1 MKSTTE
7 LIRESPFFETF
18 APKDIDALAAHA
30 GMRSVAAGEVI
41 LRENDPAEALYMIVA
56 GKVRLSF
63 EMPEALTAPRTPGKD
78 RLLIRTLTE
87 PGRIIGWS
95 AVVEPYHYRA
105 TATAIEDTHLLAF
118 ERSWLERRAEEMPEF
133 GVELMTRILWVLGNR
148 LREARIRLVASRY
161 EEEAL
166 AIRAL
171 LEESVSELSVT
182 SPLHKLPI
190 YLERRLTLSDAFQ
203 TLELLRIHGDPLE
216 ASLAR
221 MCLEILKNVRKELE
235 VYRRLQQVYEAV
247 SSAPEDA
254 TPEEVRRRCCLE
266 FCRLFERVDHIIE
279 GEENL
284 PAQAGHIFVMNHLAN
299 HPENTLP
306 NDFQLTL
313 DTHFVSCMVLSP
325 KYGEPPIRV
334 IRKSNPHEYGHQKY
348 FDRLGYIYV
357 YAKHV
362 DEDERNPRLL
372 AEQRRRAFLETAAR
386 CLRDGRN
393 LVICP
398 EGASTS
404 TERSPLP
411 FKAGAF
417 RLAAFVDP
425 EPLIVPVVVAHF
437 DRKITR
443 TTVIAQV
450 HKPFLLSDHVAKP
463 LQDEALFTFIAEF
476 GEKMRAWVRDA
487 AARAAAGAAVRSS
500 HRNIEI

>member
-18 APKDIDALAAHA
+18 ASEDIEALAAHA
-30 GMRSVAAGEVI
+30 GMQNVAAGDVI
-41 LRENDPAEALYMIVA
+41 LQENDPAEAIYMMVA
-56 GKVRLSF
+56 GQVRLSF
-63 EMPEALTAPRTPGKD
+63 EVAKAYSGSRTSEED
-78 RLLIRTLTE
+78 RVLIRTLTE

-95 AVVEPYHYRA
+95 AMVEPYHYRA
-105 TATAIEDTHLLAF
+105 TATAIEDTHLLVF
-118 ERSWLERRAEEMPEF
+118 KRSWLERRAEELPEF
-133 GVELMTRILWVLGNR
+133 GVQLMTRILWVLGNR

-171 LEESVSELSVT
+171 LEESASELSVT

-203 TLELLRIHGDPLE
+203 TLELLRNHGDPLE

-221 MCLEILKNVRKELE
+221 MCLEILKNVRKELD
-235 VYRRLQQVYEAV
+235 VYRRLQQIYEAV
-247 SSAPEDA
+247 SAAPEEA
-254 TPEEVRRRCCLE
+254 TPEEVRRRCCME
-266 FCRLFERVDHIIE
+266 FCRLFEHVDYIIE

-284 PAQAGHIFVMNHLAN
+284 PDKAGHIFVMNHLVN

-362 DEDERNPRLL
+362 DEDERNPQLL
-372 AEQRRRAFLETAAR
+372 ADQRRRAFLETAAR

-398 EGASTS
+398 EGASSS

-417 RLAAFVDP
+417 RLAAFVEP
-425 EPLIVPVVVAHF
+425 EPLIVPVAVAHF

-443 TTVIAQV
+443 TTLIARV
-450 HKPFLLSDHVAKP
+450 HKPFLLSNHVAKP
-463 LQDEALFTFIAEF
+463 VQDELLFAFIAEF
-476 GEKMRAWVRDA
+476 GEKMRAYVRGA
-487 AARAAAGAAVRSS
+487 AARAAAGPPRSKIS
-500 HRNIEI
+500 

>member
-41 LRENDPAEALYMIVA
+41 VRENDPAEALYMIVA

-63 EMPEALTAPRTPGKD
+63 EMPEALTAPHTLGKD

-171 LEESVSELSVT
+171 LEESASELSVT
-182 SPLHKLPI
+182 SPLRKLPI
-190 YLERRLTLSDAFQ
+190 YLESRLTLSDAFQ
-203 TLELLRIHGDPLE
+203 TLELLRNHGDPLE

-221 MCLEILKNVRKELE
+221 MCLEILKNVREELD
-235 VYRRLQQVYEAV
+235 VYRRLQQIYVAV
-247 SSAPEDA
+247 SAAPEDA
-254 TPEEVRRRCCLE
+254 TPEEVRRRCCVE
-266 FCRLFERVDHIIE
+266 FCRLFERVDYIIE

-284 PAQAGHIFVMNHLAN
+284 PAKTGQIFRH
-299 HPENTLP
+299 
-306 NDFQLTL
+306 
-313 DTHFVSCMVLSP
+313 
-325 KYGEPPIRV
+325 EPPRQSS
-334 IRKSNPHEYGHQKY
+334 RE
-348 FDRLGYIYV
+348 
-357 YAKHV
+357 
-362 DEDERNPRLL
+362 
-372 AEQRRRAFLETAAR
+372 
-386 CLRDGRN
+386 
-393 LVICP
+393 
-398 EGASTS
+398 
-404 TERSPLP
+404 
-411 FKAGAF
+411 
-417 RLAAFVDP
+417 
-425 EPLIVPVVVAHF
+425 
-437 DRKITR
+437 
-443 TTVIAQV
+443 
-450 HKPFLLSDHVAKP
+450 HVAERFP
-463 LQDEALFTFIAEF
+463 AHT
-476 GEKMRAWVRDA
+476 
-487 AARAAAGAAVRSS
+487 
-500 HRNIEI
+500 

>member
-30 GMRSVAAGEVI
+30 GMRNVAAGEVI

-63 EMPEALTAPRTPGKD
+63 EMPEAFPKPGTPGKD

-105 TATAIEDTHLLAF
+105 TATAIEDTRLLAF
-118 ERSWLERRAEEMPEF
+118 ERHGWSGARRRMPEF

-221 MCLEILKNVRKELE
+221 MCLEILKNVRKELD
-235 VYRRLQQVYEAV
+235 VYRRLQQVYETV

-284 PAQAGHIFVMNHLAN
+284 PPEAGHIFVMNHLAN

-325 KYGEPPIRV
+325 KYGEPPVRV

-372 AEQRRRAFLETAAR
+372 AEQRRREFFETAAR
-386 CLRDGRN
+386 CLRDGR
-393 LVICP
+393 
-398 EGASTS
+398 TS
-404 TERSPLP
+404 
-411 FKAGAF
+411 
-417 RLAAFVDP
+417 
-425 EPLIVPVVVAHF
+425 
-437 DRKITR
+437 
-443 TTVIAQV
+443 
-450 HKPFLLSDHVAKP
+450 
-463 LQDEALFTFIAEF
+463 
-476 GEKMRAWVRDA
+476 
-487 AARAAAGAAVRSS
+487 
-500 HRNIEI
+500 

>member
-1 MKSTTE
+1 MKSTTK

-18 APKDIDALAAHA
+18 APNDIDALAAHA

-63 EMPEALTAPRTPGKD
+63 EMPEALTAPRTSGED
-78 RLLIRTLTE
+78 RILIRTLTE

-95 AVVEPYHYRA
+95 AVVEPYHYRD
-105 TATAIEDTHLLAF
+105 TATAIEDTHLLVF

-221 MCLEILKNVRKELE
+221 MCLEILKNVRKELD
-235 VYRRLQQVYEAV
+235 VYRRLQHVYEAV
-247 SSAPEDA
+247 SAAPEDA
-254 TPEEVRRRCCLE
+254 TPEEVRRRCCVE
-266 FCRLFERVDHIIE
+266 FCRLFERVDYIIE

-284 PAQAGHIFVMNHLAN
+284 PAGTGHIFVMNHLAN

-325 KYGEPPIRV
+325 KYGGPPVRV

-372 AEQRRRAFLETAAR
+372 AEQRRWAFLETAAR
-386 CLRDGRN
+386 CLREGRN

-443 TTVIAQV
+443 TTLIAQV

-463 LQDEALFTFIAEF
+463 LQDEALFAFIAEF
-476 GEKMRAWVRDA
+476 GEKMRAWVREA
-487 AARAAAGAAVRSS
+487 AARAAAGVATRSS
-500 HRNIEI
+500 VS

>member
-7 LIRESPFFETF
+7 LIRKSPFFETF
-18 APKDIDALAAHA
+18 APEDIDALAAHA

-56 GKVRLSF
+56 GQVRLSF
-63 EMPEALTAPRTPGKD
+63 ETPEALSAARTSGEE
-78 RLLIRTLTE
+78 RILIRTLTE
-87 PGRIIGWS
+87 PGRVIGWS
-95 AVVEPYHYRA
+95 AVVEPYHYRD
-105 TATAIEDTHLLAF
+105 TATAIEDTHLLIF

-133 GVELMTRILWVLGNR
+133 GVQLITRILWVLGNR

-190 YLERRLTLSDAFQ
+190 YLESRLTLSDAFQ
-203 TLELLRIHGDPLE
+203 TLELLRNHGDPLE

-221 MCLEILKNVRKELE
+221 MCLEILKNVRKELD
-235 VYRRLQQVYEAV
+235 VYRRLQQIYVAV
-247 SSAPEDA
+247 SAAPEDA
-254 TPEEVRRRCCLE
+254 TPEEVRRRCCVE
-266 FCRLFERVDHIIE
+266 FCRLFEHVDHIIE

-284 PAQAGHIFVMNHLAN
+284 PDETGHIFVMNHLAN

-325 KYGEPPIRV
+325 KYGEPPVRV

-348 FDRLGYIYV
+348 YDRLGYIYV

-362 DEDERNPRLL
+362 DEDERNPWLL
-372 AEQRRRAFLETAAR
+372 AEQRRRAFLETAAG
-386 CLRDGRN
+386 CLCDGRN

-443 TTVIAQV
+443 TTLIARV

-463 LQDEALFTFIAEF
+463 LQDEALFAFIAEF
-476 GEKMRAWVRDA
+476 GEKMRAWVREA
-487 AARAAAGAAVRSS
+487 AARAAAGAAPRSS
-500 HRNIEI
+500 VS

>member
-30 GMRSVAAGEVI
+30 GMRCVTAGRVI
-41 LRENDPAEALYMIVA
+41 VRENDPAEALYMIVA
-56 GKVRLSF
+56 GQVRLSF
-63 EMPEALTAPRTPGKD
+63 EMPEALTTPHTSGKD

-95 AVVEPYHYRA
+95 ALVEPYHYRA
-105 TATAIEDTHLLAF
+105 TATAIEDTHLLVF
-118 ERSWLERRAEEMPEF
+118 ERSWLEQRAEEMPEF

-203 TLELLRIHGDPLE
+203 TLELLRMHGDPLE

-221 MCLEILKNVRKELE
+221 MCLEILKNVRKELD
-235 VYRRLQQVYEAV
+235 VYRQLQQVYEAV
-247 SSAPEDA
+247 SAAPEDA
-254 TPEEVRRRCCLE
+254 TPEEVRRRCCVE

-284 PAQAGHIFVMNHLAN
+284 PAKAGHIFVMNHLAN

-325 KYGEPPIRV
+325 KVQRTADPRHSQVQPPRIWSPEVFRPSG
-334 IRKSNPHEYGHQKY
+334 IH
-348 FDRLGYIYV
+348 L
-357 YAKHV
+357 
-362 DEDERNPRLL
+362 
-372 AEQRRRAFLETAAR
+372 
-386 CLRDGRN
+386 CLRKTCR
-393 LVICP
+393 
-398 EGASTS
+398 
-404 TERSPLP
+404 
-411 FKAGAF
+411 
-417 RLAAFVDP
+417 
-425 EPLIVPVVVAHF
+425 
-437 DRKITR
+437 
-443 TTVIAQV
+443 
-450 HKPFLLSDHVAKP
+450 
-463 LQDEALFTFIAEF
+463 
-476 GEKMRAWVRDA
+476 
-487 AARAAAGAAVRSS
+487 
-500 HRNIEI
+500 

>member
-18 APKDIDALAAHA
+18 APEDIDELAAHA
-30 GMRSVAAGEVI
+30 EMRSFAAGEVI
-41 LRENDPAEALYMIVA
+41 LRENDPSEALFMIVA
-56 GKVRLSF
+56 GQVRLSF
-63 EMPEALTAPRTPGKD
+63 ETPEALTAPRTSGED
-78 RLLIRTLTE
+78 RILIRTLTE
-87 PGRIIGWS
+87 PGRVIGWS
-95 AVVEPYHYRA
+95 AVVEPYHYRD
-105 TATAIEDTHLLAF
+105 TATAIEDTHLMVF
-118 ERSWLERRAEEMPEF
+118 ERSWLERRAEEIPEF
-133 GVELMTRILWVLGNR
+133 GVKLITRILWVLGNR

-190 YLERRLTLSDAFQ
+190 YLESRLTLSDAFQ
-203 TLELLRIHGDPLE
+203 TLELLRNHGDPLE

-221 MCLEILKNVRKELE
+221 MCLEILKNVRKELD
-235 VYRRLQQVYEAV
+235 VYRRLQQIYEAV
-247 SSAPEDA
+247 SAAPEDA
-254 TPEEVRRRCCLE
+254 TPEEVRRRCCVG

-284 PAQAGHIFVMNHLAN
+284 PAETGHIFVMNHLAN

-325 KYGEPPIRV
+325 KYGEPPVRV

-348 FDRLGYIYV
+348 YDRLGYIYV

-443 TTVIAQV
+443 TTLIARV
-450 HKPFLLSDHVAKP
+450 HKPFLLSDRVAKP
-463 LQDEALFTFIAEF
+463 VQDEALFAFIGEF
-476 GEKMRAWVRDA
+476 GKKMSAWVREA
-487 AARAAAGAAVRSS
+487 AARAAAGAARRSS
-500 HRNIEI
+500 VS

>member
-1 MKSTTE
+1 MKSTIE

-18 APKDIDALAAHA
+18 APEDIDALAAHA
-30 GMRSVAAGEVI
+30 RMRSVAAGELI

-56 GKVRLSF
+56 GQVRLSF
-63 EMPEALTAPRTPGKD
+63 ETPEALTAPRTSVED
-78 RLLIRTLTE
+78 RILIRTLTE

-95 AVVEPYHYRA
+95 AVVEPYHYRD
-105 TATAIEDTHLLAF
+105 TATAIEDTHLLVF
-118 ERSWLERRAEEMPEF
+118 ERSWLEGRAEEMPEF
-133 GVELMTRILWVLGNR
+133 GMELIKRILWVLGNR

-161 EEEAL
+161 EEETL

-171 LEESVSELSVT
+171 LEESASELSVT

-190 YLERRLTLSDAFQ
+190 YLESRLTLSDAFQ
-203 TLELLRIHGDPLE
+203 TLELLRSHGDPLE

-221 MCLEILKNVRKELE
+221 MCLEILKNVRKELD
-235 VYRRLQQVYEAV
+235 VYRRLQQIYQAV
-247 SSAPEDA
+247 SAAPEDA
-254 TPEEVRRRCCLE
+254 TPEQVRRRCCVE
-266 FCRLFERVDHIIE
+266 FCRLFESVDHIIE

-284 PAQAGHIFVMNHLAN
+284 PAESGHIFVMNHLAN

-325 KYGEPPIRV
+325 KYGEPPVRV

-348 FDRLGYIYV
+348 YDRLGYIYV
-357 YAKHV
+357 YARHV
-362 DEDERNPRLL
+362 DEDEGNPRLL
-372 AEQRRRAFLETAAR
+372 AEQRRRAFLEAAAL

-443 TTVIAQV
+443 TTLIARV
-450 HKPFLLSDHVAKP
+450 YKPFLLSDHVAKP
-463 LQDEALFTFIAEF
+463 VQDKALFAFIADF
-476 GEKMRAWVRDA
+476 GEKMRVWVREA
-487 AARAAAGAAVRSS
+487 AVRAAAGAAPRSS
-500 HRNIEI
+500 VS

>member
-18 APKDIDALAAHA
+18 ALEDADALAAHA
-30 GMRSVAAGEVI
+30 QMQSFAAGEVI

-56 GKVRLSF
+56 GQVRLSF
-63 EMPEALTAPRTPGKD
+63 ETPEALTAPRAPGGD
-78 RLLIRTLTE
+78 RVLIRTLTE
-87 PGRIIGWS
+87 PGRVIGWS
-95 AVVEPYHYRA
+95 AVVEPYHYRD
-105 TATAIEDTHLLAF
+105 TATAIEDTHLLVF
-118 ERSWLERRAEEMPEF
+118 ERSWLERRAEDMPEF
-133 GVELMTRILWVLGNR
+133 GVKLITRILWVLGNR

-161 EEEAL
+161 EEETL

-171 LEESVSELSVT
+171 LEESASELSVT

-190 YLERRLTLSDAFQ
+190 YLESRLTLSDAFQ
-203 TLELLRIHGDPLE
+203 TLELLRSHGDLLE

-221 MCLEILKNVRKELE
+221 MCLEILKNVRKELD
-235 VYRRLQQVYEAV
+235 VYRRLQQIYEAV
-247 SSAPEDA
+247 SAAPEDA
-254 TPEEVRRRCCLE
+254 TPEEVRQRCCMG
-266 FCRLFERVDHIIE
+266 FCRLFEHVDHIIE

-284 PAQAGHIFVMNHLAN
+284 PAETGHIFVMNHLAN

-325 KYGEPPIRV
+325 KYGEPPVRV

-348 FDRLGYIYV
+348 YDRLGYIYV
-357 YAKHV
+357 YARHV
-362 DEDERNPRLL
+362 DEDEHNPRLL
-372 AEQRRRAFLETAAR
+372 AEQRRAFLETAAR

-443 TTVIAQV
+443 TTLIARV
-450 HKPFLLSDHVAKP
+450 HKPIRLSDHLAKP
-463 LQDEALFTFIAEF
+463 MQDEALFAFISEF
-476 GEKMRAWVRDA
+476 GEKMSAWVRDA
-487 AARAAAGAAVRSS
+487 AARAASGAAPRSS
-500 HRNIEI
+500 VS